1 MERISESWGR
11 TMTEFISNNEC
22 KNHKDKVIEMISKSD
37 EVIVVSPFLS
47 DDYEFIIE
55 KSNGLKK
62 ITIIT
67 NLEKYDDTASKV
79 ISLYEFSG
87 ACKKHNID
95 FVLKNDGNL
104 HGKVY
109 LFFKTRNPIGVLVTS
124 ANFTKNGFVN
134 NKEYGLFTT
143 DRLIQEQIIQEVNK
157 DDLITVPEK
166 DLVSMKNDAERFLSE
181 NKPINRPKFNL
192 SKYFSRYD
200 SSKVSD
206 RYQILLKKTC
216 DSIETLGAGITKQI
230 NQRSISY
237 KKGNT
242 KRNFVAVN
250 TDTRTVHINTT
261 ISKDNVIWEE
271 GFTKDI
277 LSYSRKKSTSYWGTL
292 QFKITDEHCLDK
304 AMKYIKEEYIRLK
317 L

>member
-1 MERISESWGR
+1 
-11 TMTEFISNNEC
+11 MTEFISNSEN
-22 KNHKDKVIEMISKSD
+22 KNHEDKVVEMISKSD

-47 DDYEFIIE
+47 DDCKSIIE
-55 KSNGLKK
+55 ESKGLKK

-79 ISLYEFSG
+79 ISLYEYSEI
-87 ACKKHNID
+87 CKKHNID
-95 FVLKNDGNL
+95 FVLKNDGKL

-109 LFFKTRNPIGVLVTS
+109 IFLKEGKSIGVLVTS
-124 ANFTKNGFVN
+124 ANFTKNGFIN
-134 NKEYGLFTT
+134 NNEYGLFTT

-166 DLVSMKNDAERFLSE
+166 DLVSMKNDAERFLRE

-206 RYQILLKKTC
+206 RYHILLKKTC
-216 DSIETLGAGITKQI
+216 DSIEALGAGITKNI
-230 NQRSISY
+230 NQRYIAY
-237 KKGNT
+237 KKGDT
-242 KRNFVAVN
+242 SRNFVAVL
-250 TDTRTVHINTT
+250 TDTGIVYINTT
-261 ISKDNVIWEE
+261 ISKDNVTWEE

-277 LSYSRKKSTSYWGTL
+277 SPNSGQKSYWGTL

-304 AMKYIKEEYIRLK
+304 AIKYIKEEYIRLR
-317 L
+317 LSQQ

>member
-1 MERISESWGR
+1 
-11 TMTEFISNNEC
+11 MTEFISNSEN
-22 KNHKDKVIEMISKSD
+22 KNHEDKVVEMISKSD
-37 EVIVVSPFLS
+37 EIIVVSPFLS

-55 KSNGLKK
+55 KSKALKK

-79 ISLYEFSG
+79 ISLYEYSEI
-87 ACKKHNID
+87 CKKHNID
-95 FVLKNDGNL
+95 FVLKNDGKL

-109 LFFKTRNPIGVLVTS
+109 IFFKEGKSIGVLVTS
-124 ANFTKNGFVN
+124 ANFTKNGFIN
-134 NKEYGLFTT
+134 NNEYGLFTT

-166 DLVSMKNDAERFLSE
+166 DLVSMKNDAERFLRE

-216 DSIETLGAGITKQI
+216 DSIEALGAGITKNI
-230 NQRSISY
+230 NQRYIAY
-237 KKGNT
+237 KKGDT
-242 KRNFVAVN
+242 SRNFVAVL
-250 TDTRTVHINTT
+250 TDTGIVYINTT
-261 ISKDNVIWEE
+261 ISKDNVTWEE

-277 LSYSRKKSTSYWGTL
+277 SPNSGQKSYWGTL

-317 L
+317 LSQQ

>member
-1 MERISESWGR
+1 
-11 TMTEFISNNEC
+11 MTEFISNSGF
-22 KNHKDKVIEMISKSD
+22 KNHEDKVVEMISKSD
-37 EVIVVSPFLS
+37 EIIVVSPFLS
-47 DDYEFIIE
+47 DDCKSIIE
-55 KSNGLKK
+55 ESKGLKK

-79 ISLYEFSG
+79 ISLYEYSEI
-87 ACKKHNID
+87 CKNHNID
-95 FVLKNDGNL
+95 FVLKNDGKL

-109 LFFKTRNPIGVLVTS
+109 IFLKEGKSIGVLVTS
-124 ANFTKNGFVN
+124 ANFTKNGFIN
-134 NKEYGLFTT
+134 NNEYGLFTT

-166 DLVSMKNDAERFLSE
+166 DLVSMKNDAERFLRE

-216 DSIETLGAGITKQI
+216 DSIEALGAGITKNI
-230 NQRSISY
+230 NQRYIAY
-237 KKGNT
+237 KKGDT
-242 KRNFVAVN
+242 SRNFVAVL
-250 TDTRTVHINTT
+250 TDTGIVYINTT
-261 ISKDNVIWEE
+261 ISKDNVTWEE

-277 LSYSRKKSTSYWGTL
+277 SPNSGQKSYWGTL

-304 AMKYIKEEYIRLK
+304 AIKYIKEEYIRLRLVK
-317 L
+317 DI